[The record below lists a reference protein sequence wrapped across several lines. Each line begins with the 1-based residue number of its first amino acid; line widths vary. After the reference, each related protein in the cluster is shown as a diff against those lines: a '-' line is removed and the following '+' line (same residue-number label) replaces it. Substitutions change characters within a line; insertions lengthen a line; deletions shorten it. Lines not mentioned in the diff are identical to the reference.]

1 MVRLD
6 RTFSDYSFT
15 GARSA
20 KCTSSMRFKHIEPP
34 RTFSN
39 YILTERGRYLAF
51 FYMSSALFDWTEP
64 SLTASL
70 QGIEGMQGAK
80 CTSWMRF
87 KHIEPHRTFSNC
99 SLTEIARYIDF
110 FHSSSGWFDC
120 TEPSPTT
127 SLQGIQ
133 RCAGCTMHR
142 FGEVQAHRTS
152 SNLLDL
158 HPHRDS
164 KVSRLLSHEFGV
176 VRLDRTFSDCI
187 FTGDRSE
194 GAICTSWMRFKHI
207 EPHRTFSNYILKQF
221 IVHVCLCK
229 TFEQLFCA
237 VCMVYGSRGAKKQW
251 YKDALQTSLTGKAG
265 DNAIHR

>member
-20 KCTSSMRFKHIEPP
+20 KCTSSMRFKHIEPH

-80 CTSWMRF
+80 CTSWRRF
-87 KHIEPHRTFSNC
+87 KHSEPQRTFSNC
-99 SLTEIARYIDF
+99 SLTERARYIDF

-127 SLQGIQ
+127 SLQVTMPAYTWGI
-133 RCAGCTMHR
+133 CT
-142 FGEVQAHRTS
+142 G
-152 SNLLDL
+152 
-158 HPHRDS
+158 
-164 KVSRLLSHEFGV
+164 GV
-176 VRLDRTFSDCI
+176 VCACI
-187 FTGDRSE
+187 TCNPPSVSST
-194 GAICTSWMRFKHI
+194 CT
-207 EPHRTFSNYILKQF
+207 
-221 IVHVCLCK
+221 
-229 TFEQLFCA
+229 
-237 VCMVYGSRGAKKQW
+237 CMS
-251 YKDALQTSLTGKAG
+251 T
-265 DNAIHR
+265 